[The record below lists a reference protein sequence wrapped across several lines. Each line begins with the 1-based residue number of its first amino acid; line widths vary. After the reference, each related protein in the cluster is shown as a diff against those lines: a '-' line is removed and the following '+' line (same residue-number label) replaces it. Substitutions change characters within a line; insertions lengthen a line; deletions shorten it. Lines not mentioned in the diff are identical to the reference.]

1 MKRRLPMTPASKI
14 DEFER
19 TYRGVYSRFVI
30 VFLVFSAA
38 WLVRFIVRTIG
49 TLPEWLDIGFAV
61 ILILTLPAQFYSVV
75 RLSALRKRGQADAEL
90 GVLFTDER
98 IQAHGKAAWMYGFI
112 AMASV
117 LAVLGAISVF
127 ADLKDTNAVIFTAL
141 WAGFGAYHLSFVL
154 MERR

>member
-1 MKRRLPMTPASKI
+1 MTPINKI

-19 TYRGVYSRFVI
+19 THRGVPMRFVA
-30 VFLVFSAA
+30 VFLFFSAA
-38 WLVRFIVRTIG
+38 WLVRFVVRTIG
-49 TLPEWLDIGFAV
+49 PPPEWLDIGFAV

-117 LAVLGAISVF
+117 LAVLGVISVF

-141 WAGFGAYHLSFVL
+141 RAGFGGDPLPFVL